1 MKLQFKVQQYQTDAV
16 DTVVDVFAGQP
27 KHDGISYRIDPGRV
41 RPLSNPALFEVNEA
55 SDSGLRNV
63 EIALSGAQLL
73 ENVHKVQRSRNLPLS
88 ARLFDSKAAPGAP
101 SLTVE
106 METGTGKTYVYIKT
120 IMELYKRYGWSKF
133 IVVVPSI
140 AIREGV
146 KKSFDVTA
154 EHFQQLYGTR
164 PRSFIY
170 NSSHLHELER
180 FSSDSG
186 VQVMIINIQA
196 FNSKGAENRRIF
208 GTPRVNFQGVTE
220 MVGLDDF
227 GSRKPIDIISA
238 NRPIV
243 IIDEPQR
250 FGEEFDIK
258 SGRPKKPST
267 SIESLSE
274 FNPLMILRYSA
285 THKPHHEYT
294 KVHRLDAL
302 DAYNQKLVKKI
313 AVRGITVKGL
323 SGSTAYLYMD
333 AIEIAKGAKPRAR
346 VEIDV
351 KTKAGPIKRMVKRV
365 EKGTR
370 FHDLSGGIEAYKGL
384 YVEDIRATDDTL
396 HLSNGDIV
404 VAGQLAD
411 RDVTEETK
419 RRIQIR
425 EVIRA
430 HLDKERELFSQG
442 IKVLSLFFID
452 EVAKYRD
459 YDRENTLGEYARYF
473 EEEYSAIVEETLG
486 ELELDDAYKKYLQ
499 RDLVRDVHEGYFS
512 IDKKTRRQVDP
523 TVAKRGEDAGQATD
537 VDAYDLILKD
547 KERLLSFT
555 EPVRFIFSH
564 SALRE
569 GWDNPNVFVMGLL
582 KKSDNIVSRRQE
594 IGRGLR
600 LAVDQHG
607 QRMDNPVTVHDINEL
622 TVVTDESYT
631 DFVVGLQKEISESL
645 AARPRKASAKFF
657 TGKTIQTLSG
667 ESVVEEALAQAL
679 YKYLIKNDY
688 LNEDDTISET
698 YMQAKESGTLA
709 EPASEVLRPV
719 IDFVWPLVDVLY
731 LDVPVATDGRKPKKI
746 PLNEANFAK
755 KEFQALW
762 GRINHK
768 AIYQVEF
775 DSQEL
780 ISKCI
785 AELNKHLN
793 VAAMQYVVEAGQQ
806 QDSLEADNLIGGA
819 GFKKS
824 STQTHTETV
833 TAGSQVKYDL
843 LGEITEKTQLTR
855 RTAAAILRGI
865 TAGTFVKFRLNPE
878 QFITEAA
885 RLINEQKATVI
896 VEHLTYDALED
907 RFDSSIF
914 TENQTKQDL
923 THAGST
929 LTKHIFDYVVT
940 DSKIERAFVA
950 ELDRSKEVAVYAKLP
965 RGFFIPT
972 PVGDYNPDWAIAFTE
987 GSVKH
992 VYFVAETKGSL
1003 STLQLK
1009 GVENAKID
1017 CARKFFASLNEK
1029 KGNDVTY
1036 DVVTDYSE
1044 LMQLVGPNAQVAA
1057 HTEFAIADAN

>member
-16 DTVVDVFAGQP
+16 DAVAEVFAGQP
-27 KHDGISYRIDPGRV
+27 KHDGVSYRIDPGK
-41 RPLSNPALFEVNEA
+41 LKTAAAPALFVTNTTP
-55 SDSGLRNV
+55 DSGLRNA
-63 EIALSGAQLL
+63 EIVLRPTQLL
-73 ENVHKVQRSRNLPLS
+73 ENLHGVQRSRNLSLS
-88 ARLFDSKAAPGAP
+88 AEMKDSKAALGAP
-101 SLTVE
+101 NLDIE

-120 IMELYKRYGWSKF
+120 IMELNKRYGWSKF
-133 IVVVPSI
+133 IIVVPSV

-154 EHFQQLYGTR
+154 EHFQQAYGTK

-170 NSSHLHELER
+170 SSSQLHELER
-180 FSSDSG
+180 FSSEAG
-186 VQVMIINIQA
+186 VQVMVINIQA
-196 FNSKGAENRRIF
+196 FNATGKDQRRIYD
-208 GTPRVNFQGVTE
+208 E
-220 MVGLDDF
+220 LDDF
-227 GSRKPIDIISA
+227 QSRKPIDVIKA

-243 IIDEPQR
+243 IIDEPQKI
-250 FGEEFDIK
+250 GADK
-258 SGRPKKPST
+258 SLKA
-267 SIESLSE
+267 LAE
-274 FNPLMILRYSA
+274 FNALMVLRYSA
-285 THKPHHEYT
+285 THKVEHT

-323 SGSTAYLYMD
+323 AGSTAYLYLD
-333 AIEIAKGAKPRAR
+333 AIEVKKGQLPAAR
-346 VEIDV
+346 VELEV
-351 KTKAGPIKRMVKRV
+351 QTKAGPIKRQVKRV
-365 EKGTR
+365 TKGSR
-370 FHDLSGGIEAYKGL
+370 LHDLAGGIEAYKDL
-384 YVEDIRATDDTL
+384 VVTDVSAIDDTIA
-396 HLSNGDIV
+396 LSNGDVI

-430 HLDKERELFSQG
+430 HLDKERELFAQG

-459 YDRENTLGEYARYF
+459 YTREDTLGDYARAF
-473 EEEYSAIVEETLG
+473 EEEYCAIVEEILG
-486 ELELDDAYKKYLQ
+486 ELELDGATAAYQEYLRRDA
-499 RDLVRDVHEGYFS
+499 VRAVHQGYFS
-512 IDKKTRRQVDP
+512 IDKKTKRQVDP
-523 TVAKRGEDAGQATD
+523 SVSSRGEEAGQSTD
-537 VDAYDLILKD
+537 ADAYDLILKD
-547 KERLLSFT
+547 KERLLSFA

-569 GWDNPNVFVMGLL
+569 GWDNPNVFVMGML
-582 KKSDNIVSRRQE
+582 KKSDNTVSRRQE

-607 QRMDNPVTVHDINEL
+607 ERMDNPITVHDINEL

-631 DFVVGLQKEISESL
+631 DFVDGLQKEIAASL
-645 AARPRKASAKFF
+645 AARPRKASVKFF
-657 TGKTIQTLSG
+657 TGKTIRTESG
-667 ESVVEEALAQAL
+667 ETLVEEVLAQAL

-688 LNEDDTISET
+688 LNEDDTVSDAYKE
-698 YMQAKESGTLA
+698 AKESGTLA
-709 EPASEVLRPV
+709 EPTSEVLKPV
-719 IDFVWPLVDVLY
+719 IDFVWPLVDALY
-731 LDVPVATDGRKPKKI
+731 IDVPLPTDDRKPKKI

-768 AIYQVEF
+768 AVYQVAF
-775 DSQEL
+775 DS
-780 ISKCI
+780 
-785 AELNKHLN
+785 AELVTNCVRALDSHLN
-793 VAAMQYVVEAGQQ
+793 VAAMQYLVQTGQQ
-806 QDSLEADNLIGGA
+806 LASLEADDLTSGA
-819 GFKKS
+819 GFNVA
-824 STQTHTETV
+824 STSTHTET
-833 TAGSQVKYDL
+833 TLAGSQVKYDL

-855 RTAAAILRGI
+855 RTAAAIL
-865 TAGTFVKFRLNPE
+865 AGATPATFAKFKQNPE

-896 VEHLTYDALED
+896 VEHLAYDALED
-907 RFDSSIF
+907 CFETAIF

-923 THAGST
+923 THAGDK
-929 LTKHIFDYVVT
+929 LTKHIYDYVVT
-940 DSKIERAFVA
+940 DSKVERSFVT
-950 ELDRSKEVAVYAKLP
+950 ELDTSKEVAVYAKLP

-972 PVGDYNPDWAIAFTE
+972 PVGSYNPDWAIAFTD

-1009 GVENAKID
+1009 GVEDAKIE

-1029 KGNDVTY
+1029 NGQGVKY
-1036 DVVTDYSE
+1036 DVVTDYTE
-1044 LMQLVGPNAQVAA
+1044 LMQLVAG
-1057 HTEFAIADAN
+1057 